1 MKTALRDLNGLVMAV
16 WWEARGVIDGREL
29 LRVVMV
35 RGRVIDWQLIRR
47 SSRVV
52 VVAVAME

>member
-1 MKTALRDLNGLVMAV
+1 MAV

-35 RGRVIDWQLIRR
+35 RGRVIDWQLIR
-47 SSRVV
+47 SSSKVLM
-52 VVAVAME
+52 VAVAME